1 MGDYALSNAAVTGN
15 LAKIREL
22 VERGE
27 GWDVQDAL
35 WVAAEKGYLAM
46 VRYLVGECRANV
58 NEKDR
63 IKGRTV
69 LMWSARA
76 GKLEVVRYLVDECGA
91 KVNVKDEF
99 GWTPLMWA
107 AEHGEI
113 EVVRYLAGECG
124 ADINVQEAG
133 GHSSLMWAARYGYI
147 EVVRYLVEQK
157 CHASTKDRGGRTAL
171 MFAIETN
178 KVEVVRY
185 LVEQSGV
192 DVNAKS
198 NDGRTAFRI
207 AADCGHHEVQRILT
221 PFLMLPAPQPRTSG
235 TTSRIASAAQ
245 TSDCSRSCSI
255 PASEVELLDF
265 CENSDIGG
273 EYRAKWLDAD
283 AVVKLFILDASK
295 SVFEEEIHLWQRL
308 RHPNVIKMYGACDAG
323 LHVQFFVCEYASKG
337 SLSEYVRSHSS
348 EERPTMW
355 KFLHEAALGLEYLHE
370 RGLVHGALRCSN
382 ILIGTDG
389 MAKLSNFG
397 VSGSVK
403 GPGIASSG
411 VVVSLRWQSPEVL
424 KGHPPSFASDVYSLG
439 MCILEAVTKE
449 VPWSKEQE
457 FWVENRKSYWTPE
470 KNANV
475 NVDTHDS
482 PACPSGDAR
491 DIVWRMCC
499 SDPAKRARLS
509 CVVRELEG
517 LALKESASHSQPEH
531 DPPSIFDDHNYGER
545 EYAWM
550 CVQTYMKHCDNELY
564 HQAYDE
570 LQKARGCLLHSTH
583 PSTVFDLFH
592 SLVADFRR
600 TITMSK
606 EQARVLQLSATRTTS
621 SSILAFRRRLRSLWA
636 SLGES
641 VDVARERES
650 RWEKQRSK
658 QIEIFV
664 SEAEKSYLL
673 LEELQSEEER
683 AAFLI
688 FLKEEMGH
696 PSKYTSGQLGVLQ
709 NAYQDIESKVETNDL
724 SELTPEWFIPW
735 YELEIVDKHNPL
747 GRGGFGGVF
756 RGKWLD
762 SDVVVKILLGEGED
776 MDVPKYSFALSIGRS
791 APKRKELLTM
801 FRREVDIWF
810 GFSHPH
816 VVRLF
821 GACHVGRPFFVCEYA
836 TNGTLVSYLAKH
848 PDQMWAK
855 LYEAALGVQYLHAR
869 GVLHG
874 DLKGNNIVI
883 GSDRKTKV
891 TDFGLSSIT
900 SDDGNPRTSAAA
912 HWMAPEY
919 FLGEKARPSCASD
932 VYSLGMCVV
941 EALRVVEA
949 VQSGEEDLQRCLP
962 WGVLDND
969 VVKHHVKQKKLPSRP
984 ATCDDAQWQLVKRMC
999 VFDPDNRM
1007 KISTVVAE
1015 LARLAE
1021 IPPMNQTE
1029 ISTGTPGGL
1038 DAALQVISA
1047 AREQLTRLQDN
1058 NQEAPNSDGGALR
1071 TLYGLLWDRL
1081 EQVHRS
1087 KWISRVWQISACCA
1101 LSRRLDKF
1109 EDAYFLLRENKCFCS
1124 TAYAV

>member
-133 GHSSLMWAARYGYI
+133 GHSSLMWAAR
-147 EVVRYLVEQK
+147 
-157 CHASTKDRGGRTAL
+157 
-171 MFAIETN
+171 
-178 KVEVVRY
+178 
-185 LVEQSGV
+185 
-192 DVNAKS
+192 
-198 NDGRTAFRI
+198 
-207 AADCGHHEVQRILT
+207 
-221 PFLMLPAPQPRTSG
+221 
-235 TTSRIASAAQ
+235 
-245 TSDCSRSCSI
+245 SCSI

-323 LHVQFFVCEYASKG
+323 LHV
-337 SLSEYVRSHSS
+337 H
-348 EERPTMW
+348 
-355 KFLHEAALGLEYLHE
+355 
-370 RGLVHGALRCSN
+370 
-382 ILIGTDG
+382 I
-389 MAKLSNFG
+389 
-397 VSGSVK
+397 
-403 GPGIASSG
+403 
-411 VVVSLRWQSPEVL
+411 
-424 KGHPPSFASDVYSLG
+424 
-439 MCILEAVTKE
+439 
-449 VPWSKEQE
+449 
-457 FWVENRKSYWTPE
+457 
-470 KNANV
+470 
-475 NVDTHDS
+475 
-482 PACPSGDAR
+482 
-491 DIVWRMCC
+491 
-499 SDPAKRARLS
+499 
-509 CVVRELEG
+509 
-517 LALKESASHSQPEH
+517 
-531 DPPSIFDDHNYGER
+531 
-545 EYAWM
+545 
-550 CVQTYMKHCDNELY
+550 
-564 HQAYDE
+564 
-570 LQKARGCLLHSTH
+570 
-583 PSTVFDLFH
+583 
-592 SLVADFRR
+592 
-600 TITMSK
+600 
-606 EQARVLQLSATRTTS
+606 

-709 NAYQDIESKVETNDL
+709 NAYQDIESKVETNDP

-747 GRGGFGGVF
+747 GRGGFG
-756 RGKWLD
+756 
-762 SDVVVKILLGEGED
+762 
-776 MDVPKYSFALSIGRS
+776 
-791 APKRKELLTM
+791 
-801 FRREVDIWF
+801 
-810 GFSHPH
+810 
-816 VVRLF
+816 
-821 GACHVGRPFFVCEYA
+821 
-836 TNGTLVSYLAKH
+836 
-848 PDQMWAK
+848 
-855 LYEAALGVQYLHAR
+855 
-869 GVLHG
+869 
-874 DLKGNNIVI
+874 
-883 GSDRKTKV
+883 
-891 TDFGLSSIT
+891 
-900 SDDGNPRTSAAA
+900 
-912 HWMAPEY
+912 
-919 FLGEKARPSCASD
+919 
-932 VYSLGMCVV
+932 
-941 EALRVVEA
+941 ALRVVEA

-984 ATCDDAQWQLVKRMC
+984 ATCDAAQWQLVKRMC

-1038 DAALQVISA
+1038 DAALQVISV

-1081 EQVHRS
+1081 EQVHS
-1087 KWISRVWQISACCA
+1087 QIHVKVDFESLADFCLLVDKADECTKKLQRATLNLTSLAETTLQCSA